1 LSYRYL
7 VYFWCW
13 QCLIIGNAWAANL
26 TQIQH
31 IRWSKNQQGLTQLIF
46 DLNQP
51 IKARIF
57 TLPASSGKSHRLV
70 IDLHHAQMRATL
82 PSVPKNQYK
91 VRRIRTAKHKSQL
104 QRVVLDLSQPTAYRS
119 QHLRPKGKYGHRLL
133 ITLHNQTTAPKKP
146 IQRYIPPQP
155 YRQTPKISN
164 KKQHIIA
171 IDAGHGGVD
180 SGAVGRTGSYEKNV
194 VLNIAKRLASL
205 VSKTPDMKAVL
216 IRNNDYFLR
225 LRERI
230 NRARDYKADLFI
242 SIHADAQQ
250 AGHAAQGASVYI
262 LSLGAAS
269 NEASRWLAAKENSSD
284 LLGGIRL
291 DNKDDVLASVLL
303 DLSQTGTLEASG
315 HLASYILN
323 SLGQITPLHQSKV
336 LQAGFMVLRS
346 PDIPSVLVETS
357 FISNPSEERKLN
369 DPVHQNQ
376 IAQAILNG
384 IQNYYRQYS
393 VR

>member
-1 LSYRYL
+1 M
-7 VYFWCW
+7 
-13 QCLIIGNAWAANL
+13 GNAWATSL
-26 TQIQH
+26 TQIQN

-51 IKARIF
+51 IKSRIF
-57 TLPASSGKSHRLV
+57 TLPASSGKPHRLV
-70 IDLHHAQMRATL
+70 IDLHNAKMRATL
-82 PSVPKNQYK
+82 PSVPLNQNK
-91 VRRIRTAKHKSQL
+91 IRRIRTAKHKSQL
-104 QRVVLDLSQPTAYRS
+104 QRVVLDLSRPVTYRINR
-119 QHLRPKGKYGHRLL
+119 LVPKGKYGHRLL
-133 ITLHNQTTAPKKP
+133 ITLQNQSLSKKTP
-146 IQRYIPPQP
+146 IKHYTPPNVAQVIKIPLEKQR
-155 YRQTPKISN
+155 
-164 KKQHIIA
+164 IIA

-180 SGAVGRTGSYEKNV
+180 SGAIGRTGSYEKNV
-194 VLNIAKRLASL
+194 VLNIAKRLAGL
-205 VSKTPDMKAVL
+205 ISKTPDMTAVL
-216 IRNNDYFLR
+216 IRDNDYFLR

-230 NRARDYKADLFI
+230 NRARNYKADLFI

-250 AGHAAQGASVYI
+250 VGHAAQGASVYI

-269 NEASRWLAAKENSSD
+269 NEASRWLAAKENSAD

-291 DNKDDVLASVLL
+291 DNKDNVLASVLL

-315 HLASYILN
+315 HLARYILN
-323 SLGQITPLHQSKV
+323 SLGQITPLHKSKV

-369 DPVHQNQ
+369 DPAHQNQ

-393 VR
+393 VY